1 MKQILIPGLGIIV
14 DMTSI
19 DQILIPGF
27 GIVNETGA
35 ALPTITTGAIAEITP
50 ETALASG
57 NVTSDGG
64 KTVTERGFCFNKT
77 GFPTTADN
85 KIIVS
90 GTTGA
95 YSSYLTGLDPET
107 TYYVRA
113 YAINE
118 AGTGY
123 GSDVSFLTAS
133 PVDILVPGTGTGFYI
148 EMEMSIGR
156 SKYYKRGITE
166 FMVGA
171 PVGFPIP

>member
-14 DMTSI
+14 DMTSTH
-19 DQILIPGF
+19 QILIPGF

-35 ALPTITTGAIAEITP
+35 TLPTITTGVIAEITTK
-50 ETALASG
+50 TALVSG

-77 GFPTTADN
+77 SFPTTADN

-95 YSSYLTGLDPET
+95 YSGYLTSLDPET

-123 GSDVSFLTAS
+123 GSDVSFLTSS
-133 PVDILVPGTGTGFYI
+133 PVDILVPGTGFYI
-148 EMEMSIGR
+148 EMEMSMGR
-156 SKYYKRGITE
+156 SKYYKRGITVL
-166 FMVGA
+166 MIGA
-171 PVGFPIP
+171 PIGYPIP